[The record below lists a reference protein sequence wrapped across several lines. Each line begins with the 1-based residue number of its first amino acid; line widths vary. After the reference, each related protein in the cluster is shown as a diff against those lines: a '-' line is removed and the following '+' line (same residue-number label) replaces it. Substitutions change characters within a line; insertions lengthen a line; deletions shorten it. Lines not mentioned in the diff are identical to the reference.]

1 MFIMLLIFRYNI
13 NWKKILNILG
23 IHTVLKQLLQ

>member
-13 NWKKILNILG
+13 NWKNILNILG
-23 IHTVLKQLLQ
+23 IHIVLKQLLQ